1 MKTLRTRVSLI
12 EDNGI
17 TPLFPIGVSKVWWR
31 SGNGTRQPQC
41 GTGQT
46 HPVEFLKAEKDGQH
60 KQTPSL
66 PGDRVILNTIDDLNR
81 SFFKRRF

>member
-46 HPVEFLKAEKDGQH
+46 HPVEFLKAEKERA
-60 KQTPSL
+60 QTNTSL